1 MACNR
6 SVGPLSCGL
15 YEKIGRKSRTA
26 TLQNWFD
33 GCLADLRPSAR
44 GARDANCWNRR
55 LLPGWLYRRGV
66 TAIVSCA
73 SPGYCHPGALV
84 RQCQPSQN
92 PTEPVSRAFRGFP
105 VSRPE
110 RWAAVQYRMNQGK
123 MLECNFFKF
132 YEGITC
138 VRGRLTAPVGR
149 PGRIFCR
156 HARIRLQNT
165 LELRQ
170 ISG

>member
-66 TAIVSCA
+66 TAIVSCP
-73 SPGYCHPGALV
+73 SLGYC
-84 RQCQPSQN
+84 R
-92 PTEPVSRAFRGFP
+92 PVSADSSMPTASTPRFSVFL

-110 RWAAVQYRMNQGK
+110 RWPVVQYRMNRGK

-132 YEGITC
+132 YEGVTC
-138 VRGRLTAPVGR
+138 VRGRLAAPVGR
-149 PGRIFCR
+149 PGRRFCR
-156 HARIRLQNT
+156 HARIWPKNT
-165 LELRQ
+165 LKSPQ
-170 ISG
+170 ISE